1 MTKVNRSKLWLVAG
15 VLLAVSSAFAQTVS
29 LELKNGDRITGR
41 ILSETNNRVVLSNAW
56 SREMIVP
63 LTEIAKRT
71 IIPAPTNAVV
81 VAVNTNVTAVVAAR
95 TNAPAKTNGVAMAK
109 AVAATNMLFSS
120 PLLKNW
126 HGDIQAG
133 VDLTF
138 SERNRQVYNAKA
150 KLTYAKNR
158 FKTVFDYDMTYGRSQ
173 VEELDAST
181 PNPRDTHTVSQTD
194 ANRMNG
200 AIKTDFDLT
209 KKWYAYNLAG
219 MGYDEIRKIDLRYEI
234 GPGIGY
240 HLIQWTNFFVN
251 TEVGAS
257 YQKEERTDG
266 TELSTFFARI
276 AENAT
281 WKITPRLSWDEK
293 FEYMP
298 RIDEPSHYRMRFE
311 TNLRYAMLQN
321 VFLNLSVIDIYDS
334 RPANRVQKNDLQ
346 VRSSIGVK
354 F

>member
-1 MTKVNRSKLWLVAG
+1 MAG
-15 VLLAVSSAFAQTVS
+15 AWLAVSGAYAQTVS

-56 SREMIVP
+56 SRE
-63 LTEIAKRT
+63 LTIPSGDIAKRT
-71 IIPAPTNAVV
+71 VIAPPTNAI
-81 VAVNTNVTAVVAAR
+81 VAATAA
-95 TNAPAKTNGVAMAK
+95 TNAGAAIAAKTNTPPKTNGVALAK

-150 KLTYAKNR
+150 KLIYAKNR

-173 VEELDAST
+173 VEELDTST
-181 PNPRDTHTVSQTD
+181 ANPRDTHTVSTTD

-209 KKWYAYNLAG
+209 KKWYVYNLAG

-251 TEVGAS
+251 TEVGVT

-266 TELSTFFARI
+266 SELSTFFGRL

-298 RIDEPSHYRMRFE
+298 RIEDPHHYRMRFE
-311 TNLRYAMLQN
+311 TNLRYALLQN
-321 VFLNLSVIDIYDS
+321 IFLNLSVIDIYDS
-334 RPANRVQKNDLQ
+334 RPANRVRKNDLQ
-346 VRSSIGVK
+346 VRSSVGVK

>member
-1 MTKVNRSKLWLVAG
+1 MTRVSRSKFWIIAG
-15 VLLAVSSAFAQTVS
+15 ILLAVSRLFAQTVL
-29 LELKNGDRITGR
+29 LELKNGDRITGQ

-56 SREMIVP
+56 SKEFSIP
-63 LTEIAKRT
+63 LAEIAKRT
-71 IIPAPTNAVV
+71 AVALPTNAVAATV
-81 VAVNTNVTAVVAAR
+81 TTNAAIAATQTNV
-95 TNAPAKTNGVAMAK
+95 PAKTNGVALAK
-109 AVAATNMLFSS
+109 AIAATNTLFNS

-150 KLTYAKNR
+150 KIIYAKNR

-173 VEELDAST
+173 VEELDLST
-181 PNPRDTHTVSQTD
+181 ANPTDTHTVSTTD

-200 AIKTDFDLT
+200 SVKTDYDLT
-209 KKWYAYNLAG
+209 KKWYVYNLAG

-234 GPGIGY
+234 GPGLGY
-240 HLIQWTNFFVN
+240 HLIQWTNFFLNV
-251 TEVGAS
+251 ELGAT
-257 YQKEERTDG
+257 YQKEERADD
-266 TELSTFFARI
+266 TELDTFFGRL

-298 RIDEPSHYRMRFE
+298 RIEDPGHYRIRFE

-321 VFLNLSVIDIYDS
+321 VFLNLSVIDVYDS
-334 RPANRVQKNDLQ
+334 RPANRVHKNDLQ
-346 VRSSIGVK
+346 IRSSVGVK